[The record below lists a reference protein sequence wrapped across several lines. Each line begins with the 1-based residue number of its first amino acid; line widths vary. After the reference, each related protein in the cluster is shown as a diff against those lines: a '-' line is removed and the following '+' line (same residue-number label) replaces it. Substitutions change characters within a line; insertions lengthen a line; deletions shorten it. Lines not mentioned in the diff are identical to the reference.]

1 MRATRFAI
9 LMAACWLVA
18 ACASSGG
25 SQRDALEKAQYAW
38 SAAIRWGDRD
48 GAWALLDPAWR
59 DAHPLGEIER
69 TRYQQLQVTRYRPLS
84 SEATPD
90 GGSRRLVEIGVVNR
104 NTMAE
109 RTLRYDERWRYDPAG
124 KAWYVAS
131 GLPDFWS
138 GQ

>member
-1 MRATRFAI
+1 MRAIRTTALI
-9 LMAACWLVA
+9 VACWLLA
-18 ACASSGG
+18 ACASTGG
-25 SQRDALEKAQYAW
+25 SQRDALDKAQYAW
-38 SAAIRWGDRD
+38 SAAIRWGDLD
-48 GAWALLDPAWR
+48 GAWALLEPAWR

-69 TRYQQLQVTRYRPLS
+69 ARYQQLQVTGYRPLT
-84 SEATPD
+84 SEAAAD
-90 GGSRRLVEIGVVNR
+90 GGARRLVEIGVVNR

-109 RTLRYDERWRYDPAG
+109 RTMRYEERWRYDPLA